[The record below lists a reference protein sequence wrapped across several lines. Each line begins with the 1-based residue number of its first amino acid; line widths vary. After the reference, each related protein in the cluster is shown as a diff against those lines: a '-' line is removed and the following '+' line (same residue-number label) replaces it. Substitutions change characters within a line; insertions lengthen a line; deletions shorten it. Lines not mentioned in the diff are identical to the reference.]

1 MLINLFR
8 SLRNTRYK
16 ARKTKPSRSALGRR
30 KLLPKNVLQR
40 KVNVLS
46 SPRFTDLTDYLAT
59 RNKKPVQEEDESE

>member
-1 MLINLFR
+1 MHADQFIQILEED
-8 SLRNTRYK
+8 TR
-16 ARKTKPSRSALGRR
+16 RGRPSRSALGRR

-59 RNKKPVQEEDESE
+59 RNKKPIQEEDESE